1 VSNSNWKF
9 NGEIIN
15 DFETHI
21 KKSVPNYTQGHDLIL
36 KLSDFFVKE
45 DSLIYEIGSST
56 GILSFHLAKRHGKKQ
71 NTKFIAIEIEQDM
84 INYAKTKYNSPNL
97 EFLQED
103 IITYDLN
110 QNFNSDMIIS
120 YYTMQFIH
128 PKFRQNIFNNI
139 YNNLNWGGAFIMFE
153 KVRANDARFQDIIT
167 TLYTDFKLENGFSE
181 KEIIDKTKSLK
192 GILEPFSTQANV
204 DMLKRA
210 GFVDIISIMKYLN
223 FEGFLAIK

>member
-1 VSNSNWKF
+1 MSNSNWKF

-56 GILSFHLAKRHGKKQ
+56 GILSFHLAKRHSKKQ